1 MANSFSKGRVKVLP
15 VPRGD
20 LHKILNDLIGKL
32 EPNEA
37 ITIDVVPVE
46 GDDLQVVIMV
56 NWNS

>member
-15 VPRGD
+15 VPRGE
-20 LHKILNDLIGKL
+20 LHKILNDLIGEL
-32 EPNEA
+32 GPNEA